1 MSFFTVVRSDDDD
14 DDDDDECSAVEEVE
28 VPSVIRLVLWLV
40 LDGSNT
46 SVVFALAWP
55 ANNARPI
62 SAYKYMFVDI
72 HMMMMMMIMMVIK
85 MMIMISMMCIY
96 A

>member
-1 MSFFTVVRSDDDD
+1 MSFFTVVRS

-72 HMMMMMMIMMVIK
+72 HMMMMMMMMIMMVIK

>member
-1 MSFFTVVRSDDDD
+1 MSFFTAFVIVVGTVVRSDDDD
-14 DDDDDECSAVEEVE
+14 ECSVVEEVE
-28 VPSVIRLVLWLV
+28 EPSVIRLVVLWLV

-62 SAYKYMFVDI
+62 SAYKNMFVEI
-72 HMMMMMMIMMVIK
+72 HMMII
-85 MMIMISMMCIY
+85 ISMIIIIGI
-96 A
+96 

>member
-1 MSFFTVVRSDDDD
+1 MSFFTAFVIDDTVVSSD
-14 DDDDDECSAVEEVE
+14 DDDDDECCVVEEVE

-62 SAYKYMFVDI
+62 SAYKYMCVDI
-72 HMMMMMMIMMVIK
+72 HVMMMIMTMMVI
-85 MMIMISMMCIY
+85 MMIIKGW
-96 A
+96 